1 MQARATLSVIC
12 LDSLYLAQTPVIR
25 YVSALCGVRYK
36 HNTLIDNNSHSA
48 KLRGEIERE
57 RLKKICIA
65 YAMYKKHA
73 VQAKGNEKKNIDV
86 FEIES

>member
-57 RLKKICIA
+57 REAEKNMHRLCDVQETCGSGKRQRK
-65 YAMYKKHA
+65 KKHRRFR
-73 VQAKGNEKKNIDV
+73 N
-86 FEIES
+86 